1 MPWEL
6 VLVGVAVVSYRRLG
20 EWGVPVSDGAE
31 VSRVDAL
38 GLLFPVVFLLAAVGA
53 AARLLLLGLGPLLRL
68 SRRWPTSLY
77 LAVRRVARYRIAVV
91 GLVAASALA
100 SGVLGYAATLNRSLD
115 ATLALKA
122 RVFVGSDVAVR
133 LTRDAELPPGLAGE
147 ATDVDVYRN
156 AWIATGGG
164 EAEVSV
170 IAIDP
175 GTFAGATF
183 WDATLADRGLGDI
196 LDRLDRPADGGPV
209 AAVLAPGGEL
219 DHDGVRALG
228 ATVDA
233 RIRGVRTTRFT
244 LEQVADVRGFPGM
257 RRPTPT
263 VFVAAANLAE
273 LEDMD
278 LTGASTETWIRGD
291 RDRILAQLAAA
302 GTTYV
307 ESRQAGE
314 VVDRMAFLTVAWT
327 FDFVQAI
334 AIAAG
339 LLVAGG
345 LAVVPRRPAP
355 RPAPRLRLRPP
366 HGADVRP
373 APPRPAR
380 RARRQRRRG
389 LLAGA
394 RHRRGRGLAGPW
406 PHRPGPR
413 LPPRSRA
420 PAGHPGHRRPRAHGR
435 RRRRARRRVGP
446 APRRRRQPRRDP
458 AAGT

>member
-1 MPWEL
+1 M
-6 VLVGVAVVSYRRLG
+6 
-20 EWGVPVSDGAE
+20 
-31 VSRVDAL
+31 
-38 GLLFPVVFLLAAVGA
+38 
-53 AARLLLLGLGPLLRL
+53 
-68 SRRWPTSLY
+68 
-77 LAVRRVARYRIAVV
+77 
-91 GLVAASALA
+91 
-100 SGVLGYAATLNRSLD
+100 
-115 ATLALKA
+115 
-122 RVFVGSDVAVR
+122 
-133 LTRDAELPPGLAGE
+133 
-147 ATDVDVYRN
+147 
-156 AWIATGGG
+156 
-164 EAEVSV
+164 
-170 IAIDP
+170 
-175 GTFAGATF
+175 
-183 WDATLADRGLGDI
+183 
-196 LDRLDRPADGGPV
+196 
-209 AAVLAPGGEL
+209 LAPGGEL

-345 LAVVPRRPAP
+345 LAAY
-355 RPAPRLRLRPP
+355 L
-366 HGADVRP
+366 D
-373 APPRPAR
+373 AR
-380 RARRQRRRG
+380 RRDRLLGYAFARRMGLTSAQHRRA
-389 LLAGA
+389 LLAELAASVVVGCWLGLGIAVTGA
-394 RHRRGRGLAGPW
+394 WLAHGRIDPV
-406 PHRPGPR
+406 PDFRPGPVLR
-413 LPPRSRA
+413 
-420 PAGHPGHRRPRAHGR
+420 PATLVIAVLALTAAAVAVLAAAWAQ
-435 RRRRARRRVGP
+435 RRADGDSPVEILR
-446 APRRRRQPRRDP
+446 
-458 AAGT
+458 AGT